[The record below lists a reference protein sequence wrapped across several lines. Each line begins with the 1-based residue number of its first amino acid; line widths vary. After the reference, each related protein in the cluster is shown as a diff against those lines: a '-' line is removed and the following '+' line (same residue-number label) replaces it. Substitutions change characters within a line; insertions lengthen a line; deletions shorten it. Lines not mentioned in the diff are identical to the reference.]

1 MNARHLV
8 ALVLVAAATV
18 ALFLECAGRE
28 TGSWRAEAERAAKAR
43 DDALHALDTLRASH
57 AQREVRDQKHA
68 DSLRALIA
76 RAYKAG
82 RDTHLIIRADT
93 VLVPVAEYVY
103 VRDTVLPAC
112 LVCAARLDSS
122 VAANRIERTAATTA
136 LDASNAW
143 GTQGYRLYYAEQRHA
158 KRYKVATGVAL
169 IGGVVLGAWV
179 RGSGR

>member
-1 MNARHLV
+1 MNAKHLV

-18 ALFLECAGRE
+18 ALFLECGNRE
-28 TGSWRAEAERAAKAR
+28 TGSWQAEAERAAKAR

-57 AQREVRDQKHA
+57 VQREVRDQKHA
-68 DSLRALIA
+68 DSLRAMLA
-76 RAYKAG
+76 RARSSTARVKIIH
-82 RDTHLIIRADT
+82 DTAYLPIAS
-93 VLVPVAEYVY
+93 YVY

-112 LVCAARLDSS
+112 LICAARLDSS
-122 VAANRIERTAATTA
+122 VTANRIERTAATTA

-143 GTQGYRLYYAEQRHA
+143 GQAGYRLYHAEQRHA